1 VYVAEKEALLTVPPV
16 ANALLLVLRD
26 EGVLRFVRYA
36 NHHGRDRVRWDLAT
50 VVNTAPTE
58 EDL

>member
-1 VYVAEKEALLTVPPV
+1 VPPV